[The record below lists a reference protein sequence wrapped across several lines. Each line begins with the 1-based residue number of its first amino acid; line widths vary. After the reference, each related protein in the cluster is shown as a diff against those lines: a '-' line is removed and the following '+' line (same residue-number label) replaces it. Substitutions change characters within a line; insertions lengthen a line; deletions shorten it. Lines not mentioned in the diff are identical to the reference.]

1 MVHNPREITHENNAE
16 LYSNNDTILNY
27 IQFFVVNLRLKWQFW
42 TGTYTDYCRAC
53 AGHRKGVWRW
63 SLELRTHS
71 IKIMGQLEE
80 LKLFISERLHAVTAE
95 ILGAIEKA
103 ITDYE
108 DQVSPLKEENGLR
121 LPMLD
126 TVVKSSIPKTEGGCI
141 NGCIN

>member
-1 MVHNPREITHENNAE
+1 
-16 LYSNNDTILNY
+16 
-27 IQFFVVNLRLKWQFW
+27 
-42 TGTYTDYCRAC
+42 
-53 AGHRKGVWRW
+53 
-63 SLELRTHS
+63 
-71 IKIMGQLEE
+71 MGQLEE

-108 DQVSPLKEENGLR
+108 DQASPLKEENGLR

-126 TVVKSSIPKTEGGCI
+126 TVVKSSIPKTEGRCI